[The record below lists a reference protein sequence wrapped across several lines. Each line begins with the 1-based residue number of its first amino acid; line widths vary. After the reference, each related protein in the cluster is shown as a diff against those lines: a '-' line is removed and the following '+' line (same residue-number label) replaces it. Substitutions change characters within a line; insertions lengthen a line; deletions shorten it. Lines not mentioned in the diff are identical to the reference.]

1 MLFCYEEYLV
11 TCPTGVSLNSLQIFL
26 AYGILRK
33 LPPARVWRVV
43 AFLKA
48 PVVLFNAVNSWQE
61 KGRVG
66 CVFVGFLWLFFL
78 FENSAFDSKQKVL
91 VAGFWSSSRCDSTC
105 NHLQNFDF
113 CLLYS
118 W

>member
-1 MLFCYEEYLV
+1 MQLTAGKKKEELVVFLLGFC
-11 TCPTGVSLNSLQIFL
+11 
-26 AYGILRK
+26 
-33 LPPARVWRVV
+33 
-43 AFLKA
+43 
-48 PVVLFNAVNSWQE
+48 
-61 KGRVG
+61 
-66 CVFVGFLWLFFL
+66 GFFFL